1 MGAPVINRNNAYLTA
16 PDFKV
21 EKNWFDLS
29 HIHARDMEIGKL
41 YPVAL
46 FRTMPGDNFKCKV
59 DMKGYMESLMKN
71 GFYNFRL
78 NLRAYYM
85 RISDIDP
92 VFEGILTGG
101 PDGDFDEVLPTIEL
115 ISKGDFKQ
123 PYHNLQDCFGLPISN
138 LDLQKFPIDKRFIS
152 SLPYIMYDCIY
163 FNHYIDDII
172 EDNIVNYIYS
182 KPVRKKAQNIR
193 GLVDNDR
200 KFYTVGKKY
209 YRMFDSP
216 INFRSFLST
225 HGYPEV
231 LDTEKYSFQDLL
243 HFIYNVNY
251 VKDRYTSAK
260 LSEQLGTA
268 PSLAFDLS
276 TAFDFSKSSGDIVLG
291 QIGIQDNNVATFLN
305 PLNSTGNNT
314 KNVNLSVP
322 TTLNGTVV
330 MSPGNMFNANWNTYF
345 NNALQQSISSVPIR
359 DIRLAFQTQ
368 LIQESIMFGGW
379 SYYQYIKT
387 FFGVDIKDRIPYRPR
402 YVGGVR
408 KSFIVNDIYSTVA
421 TSSSPLGDY
430 AGRGSI
436 DTDDMLF
443 ETFAEDFGYIMVVAY
458 IDTDGCFYN
467 SQGVAKEWLDIE
479 RFNFPN
485 PAFYHLSMQG
495 IRDSELYVSSA
506 SKTLYSD
513 IFGFQGIYNEWRQ
526 KNDYVSGSL
535 RDELSFWHSARIF
548 DSKPNLNSEFLKVKQ
563 KDYDRI
569 FSVKSDLYKPFIM
582 AFGFSCAVERNMPS
596 FPLPGLIDHR

>member
-1 MGAPVINRNNAYLTA
+1 MGAPSINRNNAYLA
-16 PDFKV
+16 SPDFKV

-41 YPVAL
+41 YPIGL

-85 RISDIDP
+85 RISDMDP

-101 PDGDFDEVLPTIEL
+101 PDGDFDEKLPHINIL
-115 ISKGDFKQ
+115 SKSAFKQ

-138 LDLQKFPIDKRFIS
+138 IVYDKFPANNRLLS
-152 SLPYIMYDCIY
+152 ALPYIMYDCIY
-163 FNHYIDDII
+163 YNHYIDDII

-182 KPVRKKAQNIR
+182 KPVRKKANNIP
-193 GLVDNDR
+193 GLIDNDR
-200 KFYTVGKKY
+200 KFYKADKY
-209 YRMFDSP
+209 YVRMFDNIS
-216 INFRSFLST
+216 NLRTFLST

-231 LDTEKYSFQDLL
+231 LDSNKYSDEDVL

-268 PSLAFDLS
+268 PALAFDLS
-276 TAFDFSKSSGDIVLG
+276 TAFDFTSAPNVTLSLGEIGLQQSG
-291 QIGIQDNNVATFLN
+291 NPFN
-305 PLNSTGNNT
+305 PLIARGSNT
-314 KNVNLSVP
+314 NTVSLNDDAAQAGYLSMVP
-322 TTLNGTVV
+322 NQFVQ
-330 MSPGNMFNANWNTYF
+330 NWNTF
-345 NNALQQSISSVPIR
+345 FQNALQTSITSVPIR
-359 DIRLAFQTQ
+359 DIRLAFQTG

-408 KSFIVNDIYSTVA
+408 KNFIVNDIYSTVA
-421 TSSSPLGDY
+421 TSTSPLGDY

-506 SKTLYSD
+506 STTLHSD

>member
-1 MGAPVINRNNAYLTA
+1 MGAPVINRNNAYLAA

-21 EKNWFDLS
+21 QKNWFDLS

-85 RISDIDP
+85 RISDMDP

-101 PDGDFDEVLPTIEL
+101 PDGDFEGKLPDIEF
-115 ISKGDFKQ
+115 ISIEHFKN
-123 PYHNLQDCFGLPISN
+123 PYHNLQDCFGLPMHKITIPQNNRYISA
-138 LDLQKFPIDKRFIS
+138 
-152 SLPYIMYDCIY
+152 LPYIMYDCIY
-163 FNHYIDDII
+163 YNHYIDDII

-182 KPVRKKAQNIR
+182 KPIRKKGQNIS
-193 GLVDNDR
+193 GLIDNDR
-200 KFYTVGKKY
+200 KFYLPTNHY
-209 YRMFDSP
+209 FRMFDNAE
-216 INFRSFLST
+216 NFRTFLST

-231 LDTEKYSFQDLL
+231 LDTNKYSGADIL
-243 HFIYNVNY
+243 HFLYNVNY
-251 VKDRYTSAK
+251 VKDRYTSSK

-268 PSLAFDLS
+268 PVLAFDLS
-276 TAFDFSKSSGDIVLG
+276 TAFNFNDSQRLVPLGDL
-291 QIGIQDNNVATFLN
+291 ATFL
-305 PLNSTGNNT
+305 PLDTTPNFVQSSGNNT
-314 KNVNLSVP
+314 KGLELEQNEQNKTRVNVVPGSHLS
-322 TTLNGTVV
+322 
-330 MSPGNMFNANWNTYF
+330 NWNSF
-345 NNALQQSISSVPIR
+345 FSNALQQTISSVPIR
-359 DIRLAFQTQ
+359 DIRLAFQTG

-408 KSFIVNDIYSTVA
+408 KNFIVNDIYSTVS
-421 TSSSPLGDY
+421 TNSSPLGDY

-458 IDTDGCFYN
+458 IDTDGCFYS
-467 SQGVAKEWLDIE
+467 SQGVAKEWLDVE

-506 SKTLYSD
+506 SKTLHSE

-526 KNDYVSGSL
+526 KNDYVTGSL

-548 DSKPNLNSEFLKVKQ
+548 DSKPNLNPEFLKVKQ